1 MQKLRWI
8 ECWLYLNLMSKSE
21 SNKVAASKK
30 GKPTPKRKDAEAK
43 SKSSILSPAASR
55 GDKKRLKELTRS
67 RRTEARAAFMRGD
80 ENALPSRD
88 KGPVRRFV
96 RNYVDSRRS
105 IAEYFLV
112 LIIFVLFLTIS
123 ANQRVILFAN
133 AVMYSAMLYAA
144 VDGFL
149 LTRRVK
155 KIVTAKFPSESMRGI
170 GMYAWLR
177 STQMRRLRAPAPQV
191 KIGSK
196 VE

>member
-1 MQKLRWI
+1 
-8 ECWLYLNLMSKSE
+8 MSKSE
-21 SNKVAASKK
+21 SNKTAASKK
-30 GKPTPKRKDAEAK
+30 GKPTPKRKVAEAK

-55 GDKKRLKELTRS
+55 GDKKRLKDQTRS

-80 ENALPSRD
+80 ENALPARD
-88 KGPVRRFV
+88 KRPVRRFV

-112 LIIFVLFLTIS
+112 LIIFVLFLTIIP
-123 ANQRVILFAN
+123 NPTVQLFAI

-149 LTRRVK
+149 LSRRIK
-155 KIVTAKFPSESMRGI
+155 KIVAAKFPSESVRGI

>member
-1 MQKLRWI
+1 
-8 ECWLYLNLMSKSE
+8 
-21 SNKVAASKK
+21 
-30 GKPTPKRKDAEAK
+30 
-43 SKSSILSPAASR
+43 
-55 GDKKRLKELTRS
+55 
-67 RRTEARAAFMRGD
+67 MRGD
-80 ENALPSRD
+80 ENALPARD
-88 KGPVRRFV
+88 KGPVRRYV

-112 LIIFVLFLTIS
+112 LIIFVLFLTIIP
-123 ANQRVILFAN
+123 NPTVQLFAI

-149 LTRRVK
+149 LSRRIK
-155 KIVTAKFPSESMRGI
+155 KIVAAKFPSESVRGI